1 MSTDV
6 GKDEEA
12 FSDLEIG
19 DSDEEILNKINPN
32 ENEEEG
38 QLQVFKESVI
48 KILLVCFFAK
58 LQKLELCLSRAS
70 SVPSLLSVIEVK
82 ARSSIQYFSLLLFKA
97 RAHSLCALAV
107 CGKYNFFGY
116 CVQQPIDFR
125 ICCRMYANPWEISDK
140 QLFIGDLATST
151 QKGTGL

>member
-1 MSTDV
+1 MVLMNTVLDHTMIGHTFTIQTTDSVFRISTVLVLVIVDIVVCKKYLFCPDLSTDV

-48 KILLVCFFAK
+48 KILLVCFF
-58 LQKLELCLSRAS
+58 C
-70 SVPSLLSVIEVK
+70 
-82 ARSSIQYFSLLLFKA
+82 
-97 RAHSLCALAV
+97 
-107 CGKYNFFGY
+107 
-116 CVQQPIDFR
+116 
-125 ICCRMYANPWEISDK
+125 
-140 QLFIGDLATST
+140 
-151 QKGTGL
+151 

>member
-1 MSTDV
+1 MDTHCINFVIVDCGAVLNSLFCPDLSTDV

-48 KILLVCFFAK
+48 KILLVCFF
-58 LQKLELCLSRAS
+58 C
-70 SVPSLLSVIEVK
+70 
-82 ARSSIQYFSLLLFKA
+82 
-97 RAHSLCALAV
+97 
-107 CGKYNFFGY
+107 
-116 CVQQPIDFR
+116 
-125 ICCRMYANPWEISDK
+125 
-140 QLFIGDLATST
+140 
-151 QKGTGL
+151 